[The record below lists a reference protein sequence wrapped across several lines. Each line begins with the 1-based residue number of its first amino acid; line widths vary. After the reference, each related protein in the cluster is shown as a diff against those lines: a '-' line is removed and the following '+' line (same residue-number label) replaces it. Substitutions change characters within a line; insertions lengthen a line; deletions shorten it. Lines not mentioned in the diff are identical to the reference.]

1 MHIKP
6 INLIINYD
14 VLRNSHI
21 TPVKYFKSGPY
32 TWFSIYQANICSGVH
47 TLKKEKTPD
56 NKYSCSVMLSVG
68 TSLVVSGWVAGYL
81 MEQDLENILD
91 RSVTNI

>member
-1 MHIKP
+1 MTYYVIHILLRLSILNLDRIPGSVSIKP
-6 INLIINYD
+6 ISFRSL
-14 VLRNSHI
+14 H
-21 TPVKYFKSGPY
+21 
-32 TWFSIYQANICSGVH
+32 A
-47 TLKKEKTPD
+47 KKKTPD